1 MFDFLALMKEKLIRL
16 ISEKFGYN
24 YSKKVVK
31 SLNIHKTSKIKF
43 SRNSSINN
51 ASIEEHVE
59 VSFFEGNLESLSIGR
74 CTYVSRDMMVYG
86 LNGILNI
93 GRYCS
98 IAGRLA
104 LICGNGFHQYERI
117 STYPFPQR
125 SPFSKSNAAKRLF
138 SDNACFPI
146 NELCIGND
154 VWIGEDVFITKNVKI
169 GNGAVIAAKSVVTR
183 DVPGFAI
190 VAGNPAEIKK
200 YRYSKEEIDMI
211 EEIKWWEWPIEKIIE
226 NIEIFKL
233 TGDVLNNKLKEL
245 I

>member
-1 MFDFLALMKEKLIRL
+1 MKEKLIKK

-24 YSKKVVK
+24 YSKKAVK
-31 SLNIHKTSKIKF
+31 SLNIHKTSKINFKP
-43 SRNSSINN
+43 NSSINN
-51 ASIEEHVE
+51 AFIEEHVD
-59 VSFFEGNLESLSIGR
+59 VSLFEGNLESLSIGR
-74 CTYVSRDMMVYG
+74 CTYVSRDMMVHG

-104 LICGNGFHQYERI
+104 LVGGNGFHQYNRL
-117 STYPFPQR
+117 STFPFSQR
-125 SPFSKSNAAKRLF
+125 LPFSKSNAAKTLF

-146 NELCIGND
+146 NEICIGND
-154 VWIGEDVFITKNVKI
+154 VWIGEDVFIAKNVKI

-183 DVPGFAI
+183 DVPGYAI

-200 YRYSKEEIDMI
+200 YRYSKEVIDMI
-211 EEIKWWEWPIEKIIE
+211 EKIKWWEWPIEEIAK

-233 TGDVLNNKLKEL
+233 TGDALNNKLKEL
-245 I
+245 L

>member
-1 MFDFLALMKEKLIRL
+1 MKEKLIRK

-24 YSKKVVK
+24 YSKKAVK
-31 SLNIHKTSKIKF
+31 SLNIHKTSKINFKP
-43 SRNSSINN
+43 NSSINN
-51 ASIEEHVE
+51 AFIEEHVD
-59 VSFFEGNLESLSIGR
+59 VSLFEGNLESLSIGR
-74 CTYVSRDMMVYG
+74 CTYVSRDMMVHG

-104 LICGNGFHQYERI
+104 LVGGNGFHQYNRL
-117 STYPFPQR
+117 STFPFSQR
-125 SPFSKSNAAKRLF
+125 LPFSKSNAAKTLF

-146 NELCIGND
+146 NEICIGND
-154 VWIGEDVFITKNVKI
+154 VWIGEDVFIAKNVKI

-183 DVPGFAI
+183 DVPGYAI

-200 YRYSKEEIDMI
+200 YRYSKEMIDMI
-211 EEIKWWEWPIEKIIE
+211 EKIKWWEWPIEEIIK

-233 TGDVLNNKLKEL
+233 TGDALNKKLKGL
-245 I
+245 L

>member
-24 YSKKVVK
+24 YSKKIVK
-31 SLNIHKTSKIKF
+31 FLNIHKTSKIKF
-43 SRNSSINN
+43 SRDSNINN
-51 ASIEEHVE
+51 AFIEEHVE
-59 VSFFEGNLESLSIGR
+59 VSLFAGNLDSLLIGR
-74 CTYVSRDMMVYG
+74 CTYVSRDVQVYG

-104 LICGNGFHQYERI
+104 LICGKGFHQYDRM
-117 STYPFPQR
+117 STYPFLLR
-125 SPFSKSNAAKRLF
+125 SPFCKSNDTKKLF
-138 SDNACFPI
+138 SDKTCFPI
-146 NELCIGND
+146 TESCIGND

-183 DVPGFAI
+183 DVPGYAI

-200 YRYSKEEIDMI
+200 YRYSKEVIDMI
-211 EEIKWWEWPIEKIIE
+211 EKIKWWEWSIEKII
-226 NIEIFKL
+226 NNSEIFES
-233 TGDVLNNKLKEL
+233 TGDALKNNLKRL
-245 I
+245 L

>member
-1 MFDFLALMKEKLIRL
+1 MKEKLIRK

-24 YSKKVVK
+24 YSKKAVK
-31 SLNIHKTSKIKF
+31 SLNIHKTSKINFKP
-43 SRNSSINN
+43 NSSINN
-51 ASIEEHVE
+51 AFIEEHVD
-59 VSFFEGNLESLSIGR
+59 VSLFEGNLESLSIGR
-74 CTYVSRDMMVYG
+74 CTYVSRDMMVHG

-104 LICGNGFHQYERI
+104 LVGGNGFHQYNRL
-117 STYPFPQR
+117 STFPFSQR
-125 SPFSKSNAAKRLF
+125 LPFSKSNAAKTLF

-146 NELCIGND
+146 NEICIGND
-154 VWIGEDVFITKNVKI
+154 VWIGEDVFIAKNVKI

-183 DVPGFAI
+183 DVPGYAI

-200 YRYSKEEIDMI
+200 YRYSKEVIDMI
-211 EEIKWWEWPIEKIIE
+211 EKIKWWEWPIEEIAK

-233 TGDVLNNKLKEL
+233 TGDALNNKLKEL
-245 I
+245 L

>member
-1 MFDFLALMKEKLIRL
+1 MKEKLIRK

-24 YSKKVVK
+24 YSKKAVK
-31 SLNIHKTSKIKF
+31 SLNIHKTSKINFKP
-43 SRNSSINN
+43 NSSINN
-51 ASIEEHVE
+51 AFIEEHVD
-59 VSFFEGNLESLSIGR
+59 VSLFEGNLESLSIGR
-74 CTYVSRDMMVYG
+74 CTYVSRDMMVHG

-104 LICGNGFHQYERI
+104 LVGGNGFHQYNRL
-117 STYPFPQR
+117 STFPFSQR
-125 SPFSKSNAAKRLF
+125 LPFSKSNAAKTLF

-146 NELCIGND
+146 NEICIGND
-154 VWIGEDVFITKNVKI
+154 VWIGEDVFIAKNVKI

-183 DVPGFAI
+183 DVPGYAI

-200 YRYSKEEIDMI
+200 YRYSKEMIDMI
-211 EEIKWWEWPIEKIIE
+211 EKIKWWEWPIEEIAK

-233 TGDVLNNKLKEL
+233 TGDALNNKLKEL
-245 I
+245 L

>member
-1 MFDFLALMKEKLIRL
+1 MNKNLIKLICQ
-16 ISEKFGYN
+16 KFRYN

-31 SLNIHKTSKIKF
+31 SLNIHNTSKIGF
-43 SRNSSINN
+43 GLRSSINS

-59 VSFFEGNLESLSIGR
+59 VSLLSGNLESLSIGR
-74 CTYVSRDMMVYG
+74 CTYVCKDIQVIG

-104 LICGNGFHQYERI
+104 LVIGNGFHQYERM

-125 SPFSKSNAAKRLF
+125 PPFSKSNDAKILF
-138 SDNACFPI
+138 SDKECFPI
-146 NELCIGND
+146 TELSIGND
-154 VWIGEDVFITKNVKI
+154 VWIGEDVFVTKNIKV

-190 VAGNPAEIKK
+190 VAGNPAEIKA
-200 YRYSKEEIDMI
+200 YRYSKEVIDMI
-211 EEIKWWEWPIEKIIE
+211 EKIKWWEWPVEEIIN

-233 TGDVLNNKLKEL
+233 TGDALSNKLKEFL
-245 I
+245 